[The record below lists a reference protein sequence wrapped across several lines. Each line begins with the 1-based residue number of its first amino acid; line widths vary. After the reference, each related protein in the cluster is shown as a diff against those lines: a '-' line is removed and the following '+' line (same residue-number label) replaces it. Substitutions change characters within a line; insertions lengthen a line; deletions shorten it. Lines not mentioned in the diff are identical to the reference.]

1 MAKTK
6 ISEYSTTAG
15 ANTDVDGIN
24 IDEGCPPANMNNA
37 IRSLMAALKG
47 WQGGTVAGDV
57 LTVAGGGTGN
67 STYTNGQLL
76 IGNTTGSTLTKA
88 TLTAG
93 TGISITNGTGSITI
107 ASTGTAGVTTFN
119 TRSGAVT
126 LTSSDVTTALGAT
139 PVYTTTNQTVTGN
152 KTFNGISGFNAT
164 PVTNYSIAANV
175 SGTSG
180 GAILATS
187 TGTGGNL
194 TPLTSQVS
202 DTSTPLQVFYYNATN
217 VGTISTNGTATAY
230 NTTSDRRLKTNIQPL
245 TNSGAFI
252 DAIQPRT
259 FTWVGNNQADVGF
272 IADELQQIVP
282 SAVTGEQNATRP
294 DGSPLYQGI
303 DCSTPEMIA
312 NIIAELQS
320 LRQRVAALESN

>member
-76 IGNTTGSTLTKA
+76 IGNTTGNTLTKA

-93 TGISITNGTGSITI
+93 TGITITNGAGSITI
-107 ASTGTAGVTTFN
+107 ASTGTSGVESFN
-119 TRSGAVT
+119 TRTGPVT
-126 LTSSDVTTALGAT
+126 LTSADVTTALGAT

-164 PVTNYSIAANV
+164 PVTGYSIKANV

-180 GAILATS
+180 GAIIATS

-194 TPLTSQVS
+194 TPLTSQVA
-202 DTSTPLQVFYYNATN
+202 DTLTPLQVFYYNATA
-217 VGTISTNGTATAY
+217 VGTIATNGTATAY

-252 DAIQPRT
+252 DAIQPRK
-259 FTWVGNNQADVGF
+259 FTWVSNNQADVGF
-272 IADELQQIVP
+272 IADELQQVSP
-282 SAVTGEQNATRP
+282 SAVTGEPNATRP

-320 LRQRVAALESN
+320 LRQRVAALESK